1 MEQQTVEDNL
11 QSVIVAFAKTN
22 IIALPCQVGKH
33 KLSVAVGT
41 GATMNVT
48 SEQSF
53 REVRRSLRRGAMQTS
68 AQQHKCGGSHGLQHR
83 NSCESFINSSGNKEG
98 QWVS

>member
-1 MEQQTVEDNL
+1 MEQQTVEYNL

-33 KLSVAVGT
+33 KLSVAVDT
-41 GATMNVT
+41 GATINAI

-53 REVRRSLRRGAMQTS
+53 RGLKRRIRGVRCRLLPNDMDVAGVT
-68 AQQHKCGGSHGLQHR
+68 G
-83 NSCESFINSSGNKEG
+83 FINSSAIKEG